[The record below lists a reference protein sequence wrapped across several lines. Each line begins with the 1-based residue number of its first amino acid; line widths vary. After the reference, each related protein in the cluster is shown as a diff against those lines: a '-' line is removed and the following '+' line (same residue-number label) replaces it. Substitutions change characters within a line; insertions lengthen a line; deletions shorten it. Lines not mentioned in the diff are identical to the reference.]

1 MTSPIQP
8 KDQLSIAAAHI
19 ARAAPK
25 SWDEL
30 VEAINVMAEKAM
42 VDCMNA
48 PGDRVSV
55 AQGRAQVWVEL
66 FDLFGDAI
74 KRAAELDE
82 KQRKAQTKG

>member
-8 KDQLSIAAAHI
+8 KDQLSIAAAHL
-19 ARAAPK
+19 ARSAPK
-25 SWDEL
+25 FWE
-30 VEAINVMAEKAM
+30 EMIGAISVMAEKAM

-55 AQGRAQVWVEL
+55 AQGRAQVWVEI

-74 KRAAELDE
+74 KRAAELDD
-82 KQRKAQTKG
+82 KQRKAQTRG